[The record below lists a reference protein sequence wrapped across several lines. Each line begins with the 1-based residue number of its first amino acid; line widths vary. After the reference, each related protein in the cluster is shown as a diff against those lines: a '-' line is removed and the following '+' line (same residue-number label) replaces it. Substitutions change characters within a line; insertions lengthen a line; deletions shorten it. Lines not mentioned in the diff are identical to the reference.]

1 MKLKLR
7 NYVLALGAVSFF
19 AYACGNGGDG
29 DDKDT
34 LVKKDDS
41 ITVTGL
47 KVKGQSFLMPSPM
60 IVADMIK
67 KSGALYDKSMLNPSG
82 NLSKYSD
89 GMKRALNL
97 GIYGADLGYITMYD
111 NNGDAMEYYKNV
123 VQLGEQLKITGSFDA
138 GLMKRFNDN
147 IGKKDSILVLVGEA
161 YRRSDNF
168 LRESDQEN
176 TASLILAGGWVES
189 IYFALN
195 VYKQKQ
201 NENMSVRIGEQKG
214 TAAGI
219 VNLLKEVG
227 KQPVAEGQ
235 PDTGELKPEYKDLVK
250 LFQDLNDEYQKIEIK
265 YTFAEP
271 TNDEANKI
279 TTINGKTEVKISP
292 EQINALLEKV
302 TTIRNY
308 IIQ

>member
-302 TTIRNY
+302 TAIRNY